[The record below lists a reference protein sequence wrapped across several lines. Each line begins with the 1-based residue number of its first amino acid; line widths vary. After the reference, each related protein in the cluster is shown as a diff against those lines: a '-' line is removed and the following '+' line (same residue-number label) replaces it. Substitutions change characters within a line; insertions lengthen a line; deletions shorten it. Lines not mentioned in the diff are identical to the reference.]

1 MTSFGIFNDNYLNIY
16 IFFKYVPSAVVYNYV
31 YVYIMLLIVFIYK
44 KLYGEKCV
52 ILKYVQYL
60 FGNKIYGFSYFSFM
74 KNEIKKEQTRLLG
87 IPFQE
92 LSKGF

>member
-16 IFFKYVPSAVVYNYV
+16 IYFKYVPAAVFYNYV
-31 YVYIMLLIVFIYK
+31 KVYIMFLIVFLYK
-44 KLYGEKCV
+44 KLYGEKFV

-74 KNEIKKEQTRLLG
+74 KTR
-87 IPFQE
+87 
-92 LSKGF
+92 